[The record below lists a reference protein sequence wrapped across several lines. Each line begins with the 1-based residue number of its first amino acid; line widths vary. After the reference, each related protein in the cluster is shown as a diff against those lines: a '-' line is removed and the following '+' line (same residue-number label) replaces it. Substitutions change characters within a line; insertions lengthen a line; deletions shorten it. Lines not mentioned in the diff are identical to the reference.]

1 MNFISYFMSDD
12 KNNTINLNYFNINNK
27 KNSILENAKYQDNT
41 IMKDLNK
48 MELLSHD
55 IRLDLIKK
63 DNRKNVVTEIDFKKK
78 K

>member
-1 MNFISYFMSDD
+1 MSDD

-63 DNRKNVVTEIDFKKK
+63 DNRKNVVKEIDLKKK

>member
-1 MNFISYFMSDD
+1 MSDD